1 MNMQQ
6 KPIKV
11 RKPSRPTNKKRL
23 DYEKTLENLK
33 TMNNERYEHDRP
45 VQCNGDGVQLESFEE
60 IDPFDDPVYCVEVIP
75 SEDLSAVQAKEMQ
88 NAADKALRL
97 GVFKLSKEIIELNER
112 VRNRQKYEVYNP
124 DGTLAVEATARWN
137 KFLNVLERV
146 GIISQACKE
155 TKISLS
161 VYYAKYNKSEKFRR
175 VVDEALMNSTQILR
189 DEAMKRAVY
198 GVDKPIWYKG
208 VRVGTDK
215 VYSDSLLLALL
226 KSRDPS
232 FKEEVKNI
240 NINSTVVDPTPADN
254 FESMRKLLSQDYPEA
269 EITYDEEEIGVDDQ
283 EEVDEENKDEN

>member
-1 MNMQQ
+1 MQNKLKQ
-6 KPIKV
+6 IV
-11 RKPSRPTNKKRL
+11 KPSKSTKPKNDIDKEVEMEQ
-23 DYEKTLENLK
+23 YQKTE
-33 TMNNERYEHDRP
+33 P
-45 VQCNGDGVQLESFEE
+45 VGCDSNDVRIMEFEE

-75 SEDLSAVQAKEMQ
+75 SEDLTTAQAKEMK

-112 VRNRQKYEVYNP
+112 VRNRHKYEVYNP
-124 DGTLAVEATARWN
+124 DGTLAVEATTRWN
-137 KFLNVLERV
+137 KFLNVLEKV
-146 GIISQACKE
+146 GIIAEACRQS
-155 TKISLS
+155 KISTS
-161 VYYAKYNKSEKFRR
+161 VYYSRYNKSEKFRR
-175 VVDEALMNSTQILR
+175 LVDEAMMNSTQILR

-198 GVDKPIWYKG
+198 GVEKPIWYKG

-240 NINSTVVDPTPADN
+240 NINSTVIDPTPTDN

-269 EITYDEEEIGVDDQ
+269 EVTYDEEEIGVNEQ
-283 EEVDEENKDEN
+283 EAEVNEPTDKDEN

>member
-1 MNMQQ
+1 MQNKFKQIVKPPKSIKPKNGINKEVEIEQCQ
-6 KPIKV
+6 KAEQVGYDSSDVHI
-11 RKPSRPTNKKRL
+11 T
-23 DYEKTLENLK
+23 E
-33 TMNNERYEHDRP
+33 
-45 VQCNGDGVQLESFEE
+45 FEE

-75 SEDLSAVQAKEMQ
+75 SEDLTAAQAKEMQ

-112 VRNRQKYEVYNP
+112 VRNRYKYEVYNP
-124 DGTLAVEATARWN
+124 DGTLALEATTRWN
-137 KFLNVLERV
+137 KFLNVLEKV
-146 GIISQACKE
+146 GIIAEACRQ
-155 TKISLS
+155 TKISIS
-161 VYYAKYNKSEKFRR
+161 SYYAKYNKSEKFRR
-175 VVDEALMNSTQILR
+175 VVDEAMMNSTQILK

-198 GVDKPIWYKG
+198 GVEKPVWYKG

-269 EITYDEEEIGVDDQ
+269 EITYDEEEIGTNEQ
-283 EEVDEENKDEN
+283 EAEVNEPTGKDEN